1 MITVRQ
7 LPSQITKQ
15 YYRHQPLSMIAT
27 NKPYDKRYY
36 TLGPMTDA
44 HGKITGDKMPL
55 VSIVQD
61 DIDLSSSKVIRGNAK
76 TWT

>member
-1 MITVRQ
+1 
-7 LPSQITKQ
+7 
-15 YYRHQPLSMIAT
+15 MIAT

-36 TLGPMTDA
+36 TPGPMTDA
-44 HGKITGDKMPL
+44 HGKITGEKMPL